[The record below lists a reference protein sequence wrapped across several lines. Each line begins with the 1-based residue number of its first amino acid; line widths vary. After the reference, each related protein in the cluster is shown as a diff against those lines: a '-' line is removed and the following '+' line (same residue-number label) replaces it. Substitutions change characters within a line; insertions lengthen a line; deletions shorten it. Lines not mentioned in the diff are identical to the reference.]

1 MNLAELKKLRLEH
14 GYTQQQLATHMEMS
28 QTTYSDKEKGKTP
41 FTIPEFEKLYKFL
54 GEEVL
59 GLLEL
64 Q

>member
-1 MNLAELKKLRLEH
+1 MNLQRLKELRLEH
-14 GYTQQQLATHMEMS
+14 GYTQQQLATHMDMS

-41 FTIPEFEKLYKFL
+41 FTIPEFEKLHKFL

-59 GLLEL
+59 ELLEL

>member
-1 MNLAELKKLRLEH
+1 MDLAGLKELRLEN
-14 GYTQQQLATHMEMS
+14 GYTQQQLATHMGMS

-54 GEEVL
+54 GKEVL
-59 GLLEL
+59 ELLDF